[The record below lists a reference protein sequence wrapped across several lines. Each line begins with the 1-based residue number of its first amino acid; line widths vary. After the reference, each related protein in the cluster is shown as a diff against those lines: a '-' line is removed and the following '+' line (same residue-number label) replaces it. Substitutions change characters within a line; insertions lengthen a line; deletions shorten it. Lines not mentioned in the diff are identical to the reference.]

1 MNNKDWGWFCL
12 WVYLFWCALLT
23 KQPILHQLFCW
34 FLLGRNTTNQIIKSY
49 SVHFI
54 YFIQKQI
61 KIAPGGLV
69 ILFQHNSFI
78 FVGWSKR
85 IPCIVTPLVFDPCSL
100 VESDRSPL
108 TNRYSIICVC
118 CDKNDRMEIVI
129 WGPVANSGRGSS
141 DDGDI
146 FCVFCR

>member
-1 MNNKDWGWFCL
+1 MGLVLFVGVSVLMCVTNKTTHS
-12 WVYLFWCALLT
+12 APIILLIFVG
-23 KQPILHQLFCW
+23 KEYNQP
-34 FLLGRNTTNQIIKSY
+34 NNQIIFSSFYLFY
-49 SVHFI
+49 S
-54 YFIQKQI
+54 KTN
-61 KIAPGGLV
+61 KNSPWGLV

-85 IPCIVTPLVFDPCSL
+85 IPCIVTPLGFDPCSL